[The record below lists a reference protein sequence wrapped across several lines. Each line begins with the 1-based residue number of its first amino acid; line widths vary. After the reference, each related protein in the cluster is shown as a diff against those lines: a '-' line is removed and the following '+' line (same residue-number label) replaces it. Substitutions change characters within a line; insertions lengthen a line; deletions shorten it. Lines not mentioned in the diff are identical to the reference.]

1 MFQALEGEAVWAT
14 SGLASIETV
23 NLEILHSGEQQW
35 INLFNAD
42 KYKEA
47 LICAF
52 FCGLYPEIHG
62 DTVMFLSLS
71 VTCLAT
77 GAYDVPH
84 HQNRKRQG
92 SKVTEQAVTMWTERE
107 QEISIQNE

>member
-1 MFQALEGEAVWAT
+1 MFQALEGEALWAT

-23 NLEILHSGEQQW
+23 NLEILHSVEQQW

-42 KYKEA
+42 RYKEA

-52 FCGLYPEIHG
+52 FGGPESHR
-62 DTVMFLSLS
+62 DMAMFLSIS
-71 VTCLAT
+71 VTCLST
-77 GAYDVPH
+77 GTSDSLY

-92 SKVTEQAVTMWTERE
+92 SKVTVQAIAMGTERE
-107 QEISIQNE
+107 NEISFQNE